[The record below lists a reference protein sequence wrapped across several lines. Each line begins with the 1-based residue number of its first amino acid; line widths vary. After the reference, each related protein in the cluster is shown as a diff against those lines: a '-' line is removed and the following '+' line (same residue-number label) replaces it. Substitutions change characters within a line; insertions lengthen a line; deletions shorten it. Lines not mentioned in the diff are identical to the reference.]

1 MFRRGIGRRKH
12 VEVRQ
17 LWLQDTLH
25 KGRLQIE
32 KVKGELNPADYLV
45 KRFTAARH
53 EWFAAEK
60 GGNAVVHQLITGP
73 CYRDGTVLS
82 AGIASIGLGS

>member
-17 LWLQDTLH
+17 LWLQDALH

-32 KVKGELNPADYLV
+32 EVKGELNPADYYV

-60 GGNAVVHQLITGP
+60 GRQCRGA
-73 CYRDGTVLS
+73 
-82 AGIASIGLGS
+82 